1 MFNFQNFGDK
11 GRKSHFLYNRCIH
24 PRRSIALMFVTEKP
38 EWWGCLTV
46 KNLRICSAVST
57 EYRRVTDG
65 QTDIY
70 AYASRDKNQRG
81 DITLTAR
88 RCEVSVRLSN
98 IIFLIFYLFFCFSA
112 AYAASEALCFGL
124 SVLLYVLVSL
134 RLPCHRYFF
143 CFAKR
148 LNGFDEICGS
158 FTLCS
163 FFWSCCVEVDE
174 DRPIQS
180 SARRCPPQV
189 FRF

>member
-24 PRRSIALMFVTEKP
+24 PRRNIALMFVTEKP

-46 KNLRICSAVST
+46 KKLRICSAVST

-98 IIFLIFYLFFCFSA
+98 IIFLIFYLFFLFFRDLCCIGGIMFWLVRPAVCSGFSQTPMP
-112 AYAASEALCFGL
+112 
-124 SVLLYVLVSL
+124 SVFFLL
-134 RLPCHRYFF
+134 RKKTER
-143 CFAKR
+143 
-148 LNGFDEICGS
+148 
-158 FTLCS
+158 
-163 FFWSCCVEVDE
+163 
-174 DRPIQS
+174 
-180 SARRCPPQV
+180 
-189 FRF
+189 FR

>member
-98 IIFLIFYLFFCFSA
+98 IIFLIFYLFFVFPR
-112 AYAASEALCFGL
+112 LML
-124 SVLLYVLVSL
+124 HRRHYVLAC
-134 RLPCHRYFF
+134 P
-143 CFAKR
+143 
-148 LNGFDEICGS
+148 
-158 FTLCS
+158 
-163 FFWSCCVEVDE
+163 SCCMFWFLSDSHAIGIFFASQK
-174 DRPIQS
+174 D
-180 SARRCPPQV
+180 
-189 FRF
+189 